1 MANHR
6 AAAALL
12 LVASIFVMVAIS
24 RADARLTMGPNKM
37 AALSHDSHGRGF
49 MADVVASRQ
58 PKPTCDNCEQ
68 PEPEPEPKPKPEPEP
83 KPKPEPEPEPK
94 PELTCNKVHGVQA
107 EARHAIPLGR
117 APG

>member
-1 MANHR
+1 M
-6 AAAALL
+6 
-12 LVASIFVMVAIS
+12 
-24 RADARLTMGPNKM
+24 
-37 AALSHDSHGRGF
+37 
-49 MADVVASRQ
+49 ASRQ